1 MEQFESVK
9 LMIDNLRSEDPEARL
24 SSMRGIHL
32 ISTTLGPER
41 TRDELLLY
49 LTDYLDDNDEV
60 LRVFANAL
68 GTMLPEVGGV
78 EHTSS
83 LLAPLE
89 ILGSLD
95 EVTVRDEAVA
105 SLQLIG
111 GQLFK
116 PGGTTGSSTTAAA
129 AGAASESKRKDSNA
143 KGQGEFIAMV
153 RRLGEGMPQCRSTA
167 CSLVSTVYPCA
178 DANTRAELMKLFQKL
193 CEDDEILVRRAACI
207 AMGKHLAGVLGAK
220 GCSELVPVLN
230 AFAKDESDGVRLQA
244 VATCASLLQ
253 VLPETQHSAILLA
266 VRSLSSDAS
275 WRVRYMTADS
285 LGDLAAALSPPDVVK
300 YAVPVFRA
308 LCQDSEP
315 EIRAAAVY
323 NMANVLAACRDATGK
338 KDILVTGTR
347 LVSDD
352 VSHVRMSLAS
362 AVLKSVAHV
371 AKDLWG
377 TTIVPACTALLRDA
391 EADVRLALV
400 SGFSSMGNTPE
411 AKELAPSL
419 IPVVVSLATDS
430 KWRVREVVVAQVPY
444 VITSLGRSAEQVLQ
458 VCIAR
463 LTDRVATIR
472 DAAVQSC
479 CKLVAEH
486 GSSWASSALL
496 PQVQTLVT
504 DPNYLHRVALCHL
517 YAALANVAAFD
528 AATCESAVWPQIV
541 MLQQDAVPN
550 VRLNVAKAITALSR
564 ADKIPTRLTK
574 PVLGKLSQD
583 SEVDVRDAAV
593 ASPAPKS
600 STAKK

>member
-1 MEQFESVK
+1 MEQFETVK
-9 LMIDNLRSEDPEARL
+9 SMIDNLRSEDPEARL

-32 ISTTLGPER
+32 IATTLGPER

-78 EHTSS
+78 EYTNS

-95 EVTVRDEAVA
+95 EVTVRDEAVT

-111 GQLFK
+111 EQIFK
-116 PGGTTGSSTTAAA
+116 PGTPLPDNKKKGATARAQ
-129 AGAASESKRKDSNA
+129 ED
-143 KGQGEFIAMV
+143 FIAML
-153 RRLGEGMPQCRSTA
+153 RRLGENMPQCRSTA
-167 CSLVSTVYPCA
+167 CALVSVVYPSA
-178 DANTRAELMKLFQKL
+178 DAVTKADLMKLFLKL

-207 AMGKHLAGVLGAK
+207 AMGKNLAGVLGPK

-230 AFAKDESDGVRLQA
+230 AVSKDESDGVRLQA
-244 VATCASLLQ
+244 VTTSASLLQ
-253 VLPETQHSAILLA
+253 VLPETQHSAVLLA
-266 VRSLSSDAS
+266 VRSLSSDSS

-300 YAVPVFRA
+300 YAVPMFRS
-308 LCQDSEP
+308 LCQDAEP
-315 EIRAAAVY
+315 EIRAAAVF
-323 NMANVLAACRDATGK
+323 NMANLLAACRDATGK

-377 TTIVPACTALLRDA
+377 TTIVPACTALLRDT

-400 SGFSSMGNTPE
+400 SSFSSMGNTPE
-411 AKELAPSL
+411 ARELAPSL
-419 IPVVVSLATDS
+419 IPVVINLSSDP
-430 KWRVREVVVAQVPY
+430 KWRVREVVVSQVPY
-444 VITSLGRSAEQVLQ
+444 VITSLGRSADQVLQ
-458 VCIAR
+458 VCIER

-479 CKLVAEH
+479 CKLVAEN
-486 GSSWASSALL
+486 GSAWAASSLL
-496 PQVQTLVT
+496 PQVQNLVT
-504 DPNYLHRVALCHL
+504 DPNYLHRVVLCHL
-517 YAALANVAAFD
+517 YAALANVAGFD
-528 AATCESAVWPQIV
+528 AATCKASVWPQLVI
-541 MLQQDAVPN
+541 LQQDAVPN
-550 VRLNVAKAITALSR
+550 VRLNVAKTVMALSR
-564 ADKIPTRLTK
+564 ADKIPAKLSK
-574 PVLGKLSQD
+574 PVLTKLSQD
-583 SEVDVRDAAV
+583 AEVDVKEAATTV
-593 ASPAPKS
+593 TPVKASLS
-600 STAKK
+600 KK

>member
-1 MEQFESVK
+1 MEQFDSVK
-9 LMIDNLRSEDPEARL
+9 TMIDKLRSEDPEARL

-68 GTMLPEVGGV
+68 GTMVPEVGGV
-78 EHTSS
+78 EYTSS

-111 GQLFK
+111 SQLFS
-116 PGGTTGSSTTAAA
+116 PGSITGSS
-129 AGAASESKRKDSNA
+129 GASSADNKRKDSNA
-143 KGQGEFIAMV
+143 KARGEFISMV

-167 CSLVSTVYPCA
+167 CSLISTVYPCA
-178 DANTRAELMKLFQKL
+178 DASTRADLIKLFQKL
-193 CEDDEILVRRAACI
+193 CEDDEILVRRAACV
-207 AMGKHLAGVLGAK
+207 AMGKHLAGVLGSK

-266 VRSLSSDAS
+266 VRSLSSDSS

-285 LGDLAAALSPPDVVK
+285 LGNLAAALSPPDVVK

-315 EIRAAAVY
+315 EIRASAVF

-419 IPVVVSLATDS
+419 VPVVISLAADS

-458 VCIAR
+458 VCVNR
-463 LTDRVATIR
+463 LTDRVAAIR

-486 GSSWASSALL
+486 GSGWAASTLL

-504 DPNYLHRVALCHL
+504 DPNYLHRVTLCHL
-517 YAALANVAAFD
+517 YAALADVAAFD
-528 AATCESAVWPQIV
+528 AATCESALWPQLV
-541 MLQQDAVPN
+541 TLHTDAVPN
-550 VRLNVAKAITALSR
+550 VRLNVAKAIMALSR
-564 ADKIPTRLTK
+564 SDKVPSRVAK
-574 PVLGKLSQD
+574 PVLRALSED
-583 SEVDVRDAAV
+583 AEVDVCDAAV
-593 ASPAPKS
+593 AAPALKS
-600 STAKK
+600 FMSKK

>member
-1 MEQFESVK
+1 MEQFDSVK
-9 LMIDNLRSEDPEARL
+9 TMIDNLRSEDPEARL

-78 EHTSS
+78 EYTSS

-111 GQLFK
+111 SQLFS
-116 PGGTTGSSTTAAA
+116 PGSTTGSSGT
-129 AGAASESKRKDSNA
+129 SSVDNKRKDSNA
-143 KGQGEFIAMV
+143 KAQGEFIGMV

-167 CSLVSTVYPCA
+167 CSLISIVYPCA
-178 DANTRAELMKLFQKL
+178 DASTRTELMKLFQKL
-193 CEDDEILVRRAACI
+193 CADDEILVRRAACI
-207 AMGKHLAGVLGAK
+207 AMGKHLAGVLGPK

-244 VATCASLLQ
+244 VATCSSLLQ

-266 VRSLSSDAS
+266 VRSLSSDSS

-285 LGDLAAALSPPDVVK
+285 LGNLAAALSPPDVVK
-300 YAVPVFRA
+300 YAVPVFRS

-315 EIRAAAVY
+315 EIRASAVF

-419 IPVVVSLATDS
+419 VPVVIHLAADS

-458 VCIAR
+458 VCVIR
-463 LTDRVATIR
+463 LTDRVAAIR

-486 GSSWASSALL
+486 GSGWAASTLL

-504 DPNYLHRVALCHL
+504 DSNYLHRVALCHL

-528 AATCESAVWPQIV
+528 AATCESAVWPQLVI
-541 MLQQDAVPN
+541 LHKDAVPN
-550 VRLNVAKAITALSR
+550 VRLNVAKAIMALSR
-564 ADKIPTRLTK
+564 ADKIPSRVAK
-574 PVLGKLSQD
+574 SVLRTLSED
-583 SEVDVRDAAV
+583 AEVDVCDAAV
-593 ASPAPKS
+593 AAPALKS
-600 STAKK
+600 SMAKK

>member
-9 LMIDNLRSEDPEARL
+9 TMIDNLRSEDPEARL

-78 EHTSS
+78 EYTSS

-111 GQLFK
+111 NQIFM
-116 PGGTTGSSTTAAA
+116 PGSTTGSSGVSSADN
-129 AGAASESKRKDSNA
+129 KHKDSNA
-143 KGQGEFIAMV
+143 KAQGDFISMV

-167 CSLVSTVYPCA
+167 CSLISTVYPCS
-178 DANTRAELMKLFQKL
+178 DASTRADLMRLFQRL

-207 AMGKHLAGVLGAK
+207 AMGKHLARVLGPK
-220 GCSELVPVLN
+220 GCSELVPILS

-253 VLPETQHSAILLA
+253 MLPEMQHSAILLA
-266 VRSLSSDAS
+266 VRSLSSDSS
-275 WRVRYMTADS
+275 WRVRYMAADS
-285 LGDLAAALSPPDVVK
+285 LGNLAAALSPPDVVK
-300 YAVPVFRA
+300 YAVPVFRS

-315 EIRAAAVY
+315 EIRAAAVF
-323 NMANVLAACRDATGK
+323 NMANVLAVCRDAAGK

-400 SGFSSMGNTPE
+400 SGFNSMGNTPE

-419 IPVVVSLATDS
+419 VPVVINLAADS
-430 KWRVREVVVAQVPY
+430 KWRVREVVVTQVPY
-444 VITSLGRSAEQVLQ
+444 VITSLGRNAEQVLQ
-458 VCIAR
+458 VCIIR
-463 LTDRVATIR
+463 LTDRVAAIR

-486 GSSWASSALL
+486 GSNWAASKLL
-496 PQVQTLVT
+496 PQVLSLVT

-517 YAALANVAAFD
+517 YAGLANVAAFD
-528 AATCESAVWPQIV
+528 TTACESAVWPQLV
-541 MLQQDAVPN
+541 TLHKDPVPN
-550 VRLNVAKAITALSR
+550 VRLNVAKAIMALSR
-564 ADKIPTRLTK
+564 ADKIPARLTK
-574 PVLGKLSQD
+574 PVLRSLSED
-583 SEVDVRDAAV
+583 AEVDVRDATAAAPALK
-593 ASPAPKS
+593 ASTS
-600 STAKK
+600 KK

>member
-1 MEQFESVK
+1 MEQFETVK
-9 LMIDNLRSEDPEARL
+9 TMIDNLRSEDPEARL

-32 ISTTLGPER
+32 IATTLGPER

-68 GTMLPEVGGV
+68 GTMLPEVGGM
-78 EHTSS
+78 EYTNS

-95 EVTVRDEAVA
+95 EVTVRDEAVT

-111 GQLFK
+111 EQIFK
-116 PGGTTGSSTTAAA
+116 QGDNSNNNN
-129 AGAASESKRKDSNA
+129 SNA
-143 KGQGEFIAMV
+143 KKKAVVAKAQEDFIAMV

-167 CSLVSTVYPCA
+167 CSLVSVVYPAA
-178 DANTRAELMKLFQKL
+178 DATIRAELMKLFLKL

-207 AMGKHLAGVLGAK
+207 AMGKYMAGVLGPK

-230 AFAKDESDGVRLQA
+230 AVSKDESDGVRLQA
-244 VATCASLLQ
+244 VTTSASLLQ
-253 VLPETQHSAILLA
+253 VLPETQHSAVLLA
-266 VRSLSSDAS
+266 VRSLSSDSS

-300 YAVPVFRA
+300 YAVPMFRS
-308 LCQDSEP
+308 LCQDAEP
-315 EIRAAAVY
+315 EIRAAAVF

-371 AKDLWG
+371 PKDLWG
-377 TTIVPACTALLRDA
+377 TTIIPACTALLRDT

-419 IPVVVSLATDS
+419 IPVVINLASDS

-444 VITSLGRSAEQVLQ
+444 VITSLGRSADQVLQ
-458 VCIAR
+458 VCVER

-479 CKLVAEH
+479 CKLVAEN
-486 GSSWASSALL
+486 GSAWAASSLL
-496 PQVQTLVT
+496 PQVQNLVT
-504 DPNYLHRVALCHL
+504 DPNYLHRVVLCHL

-528 AATCESAVWPQIV
+528 AATCESSVWPQLV
-541 MLQQDAVPN
+541 MLQLDPVPN
-550 VRLNVAKAITALSR
+550 VRLNVAKTIVALSR
-564 ADKIPTRLTK
+564 AEKIPAKLSK
-574 PVLGKLSQD
+574 PVLTKLSQD
-583 SEVDVRDAAV
+583 AEVDVQEAATATSPPK
-593 ASPAPKS
+593 ASI
-600 STAKK
+600 TKK

>member
-9 LMIDNLRSEDPEARL
+9 TMIDNLRSEDPEARL

-32 ISTTLGPER
+32 IATTLGPER

-78 EHTSS
+78 EYTSS

-111 GQLFK
+111 SQLFK
-116 PGGTTGSSTTAAA
+116 PGSTMGSI
-129 AGAASESKRKDSNA
+129 GASSADNKRKDSTA
-143 KGQGEFIAMV
+143 KAQVEFMSMV
-153 RRLGEGMPQCRSTA
+153 RRLGEAMPQCRSTA
-167 CSLVSTVYPCA
+167 CSLVSTIYPYA
-178 DANTRAELMKLFQKL
+178 DASARAELMKLFQRL

-207 AMGKHLAGVLGAK
+207 AMGKHLAGVLGPK
-220 GCSELVPVLN
+220 GCSELVPILN

-266 VRSLSSDAS
+266 VRSLSSDSS

-285 LGDLAAALSPPDVVK
+285 LGSLAAALSPPDVVK
-300 YAVPVFRA
+300 YAVPVFRS

-315 EIRAAAVY
+315 EIRAAAVF
-323 NMANVLAACRDATGK
+323 NMANVLAACRDTTGK
-338 KDILVTGTR
+338 KDILVSGTR

-411 AKELAPSL
+411 SKELAPSL
-419 IPVVVSLATDS
+419 VPVVIHLASDS

-458 VCIAR
+458 VCITR
-463 LTDRVATIR
+463 LTDRVAAIR

-486 GSSWASSALL
+486 GSSWAASKLL
-496 PQVQTLVT
+496 PQVQSLVT
-504 DPNYLHRVALCHL
+504 NPNYLHRVALCHL

-528 AATCESAVWPQIV
+528 AATCELAVWPQLV
-541 MLQQDAVPN
+541 MLQKDTVPN
-550 VRLNVAKAITALSR
+550 VRLNVAKAIVALSR
-564 ADKIPTRLTK
+564 ADKVPTRLTK
-574 PVLGKLSQD
+574 PVLRYLNED
-583 SEVDVRDAAV
+583 VEVDVRDATIA
-593 ASPAPKS
+593 APALKL
-600 STAKK
+600 STSKK

>member
-9 LMIDNLRSEDPEARL
+9 TMIDNLRSEDPEARL

-32 ISTTLGPER
+32 IATTLGPER

-111 GQLFK
+111 SQLFK
-116 PGGTTGSSTTAAA
+116 SGSTMGSI
-129 AGAASESKRKDSNA
+129 GASSADNKRKDSTA
-143 KGQGEFIAMV
+143 KAQAEFMSMV
-153 RRLGEGMPQCRSTA
+153 RRLGEAMPQCRSTA
-167 CSLVSTVYPCA
+167 CSLVSTIFPYA
-178 DANTRAELMKLFQKL
+178 DASARAELMKLFQKL

-207 AMGKHLAGVLGAK
+207 AMGKHLAGVLGPK

-266 VRSLSSDAS
+266 VRSLSSDSS

-285 LGDLAAALSPPDVVK
+285 LGSLAAALSPPDVVK
-300 YAVPVFRA
+300 YAVPVFRS

-315 EIRAAAVY
+315 EIRAAAVF

-411 AKELAPSL
+411 SKELAPSL
-419 IPVVVSLATDS
+419 VPVVIHLASDS

-458 VCIAR
+458 VCITR
-463 LTDRVATIR
+463 LTDRVAAIR

-486 GSSWASSALL
+486 GSSWAASKLL
-496 PQVQTLVT
+496 PQVQSLVT
-504 DPNYLHRVALCHL
+504 NPNYLHRVALCHL

-528 AATCESAVWPQIV
+528 AATCELAVWPQLV
-541 MLQQDAVPN
+541 MLQKDTVPN
-550 VRLNVAKAITALSR
+550 VRLNVAKAIMALSR
-564 ADKIPTRLTK
+564 ADKIPARLTK
-574 PVLGKLSQD
+574 PALRCLSED
-583 SEVDVRDAAV
+583 AEVDVRDATIA
-593 ASPAPKS
+593 APALKL
-600 STAKK
+600 STSKK

>member
-1 MEQFESVK
+1 MEQFDSVK
-9 LMIDNLRSEDPEARL
+9 TMIDNLRSEDPEARL
-24 SSMRGIHL
+24 NSMRGIHL

-78 EHTSS
+78 EYIGS

-111 GQLFK
+111 SQLFS
-116 PGGTTGSSTTAAA
+116 PGSTTGSS
-129 AGAASESKRKDSNA
+129 GASSVDNKRKGSNA
-143 KGQGEFIAMV
+143 KAQGEFIGMV

-167 CSLVSTVYPCA
+167 CSLISTIYPCA
-178 DANTRAELMKLFQKL
+178 DVSTRAELMKLFQKL

-207 AMGKHLAGVLGAK
+207 AMGKHFAGVLGPK
-220 GCSELVPVLN
+220 GCSELVPVLS

-244 VATCASLLQ
+244 VATCASLLK

-266 VRSLSSDAS
+266 VRSLSSDSS

-285 LGDLAAALSPPDVVK
+285 LGRLAAALSPPDVVK
-300 YAVPVFRA
+300 YAVPVFRS

-315 EIRAAAVY
+315 EIRASAVF
-323 NMANVLAACRDATGK
+323 NMANVLTACRDAAGK

-400 SGFSSMGNTPE
+400 SGFSSMGNTSE

-419 IPVVVSLATDS
+419 VPVVISLASDS

-458 VCIAR
+458 VCVSR
-463 LTDRVATIR
+463 LTDRVAAIR

-486 GSSWASSALL
+486 GSGWAASTLL
-496 PQVQTLVT
+496 PQVQALVT
-504 DPNYLHRVALCHL
+504 DSNYLHRVALCHL
-517 YAALANVAAFD
+517 CTALANVAAFD
-528 AATCESAVWPQIV
+528 AATCESVVWPQLVI
-541 MLQQDAVPN
+541 LHKDSVPN
-550 VRLNVAKAITALSR
+550 VRLNVAKAIMALSH
-564 ADKIPTRLTK
+564 ADKIPMRRAK
-574 PVLGKLSQD
+574 PVLRTLSED
-583 SEVDVRDAAV
+583 AEVDVRDAAV

-600 STAKK
+600 FVSK

>member
-1 MEQFESVK
+1 MEQFNSVK
-9 LMIDNLRSEDPEARL
+9 TMIDNLRSEDPEARL

-32 ISTTLGPER
+32 IATTLGPKR

-78 EHTSS
+78 EFTSS
-83 LLAPLE
+83 LLTPLE

-95 EVTVRDEAVA
+95 EVTVRDEAVT

-111 GQLFK
+111 DQLFN
-116 PGGTTGSSTTAAA
+116 PSDPASMSGASAAA
-129 AGAASESKRKDSNA
+129 TKRKELNA
-143 KGQGEFIAMV
+143 KAQRDFIEMV
-153 RRLGEGMPQCRSTA
+153 RRLGEAMPQCRSTA
-167 CSLVSTVYPCA
+167 CSLVSTIYPNA
-178 DANTRAELMKLFQKL
+178 DASVRSDLMKLFQKL
-193 CEDDEILVRRAACI
+193 CEDDEILVRRAACV
-207 AMGKHLAGVLGAK
+207 AMGKNFARVLGPK
-220 GCSELVPVLN
+220 GCLELVPILN

-244 VATCASLLQ
+244 VVTCASLLQ

-266 VRSLSSDAS
+266 VRSLSSDSS

-285 LGDLAAALSPPDVVK
+285 LGSLAAALSPPDVVK
-300 YAVPVFRA
+300 YAVPVFRS

-323 NMANVLAACRDATGK
+323 NMANVLTACRDATGK
-338 KDILVTGTR
+338 KDLLVTGTR

-400 SGFSSMGNTPE
+400 SGFSTMGNTPE

-419 IPVVVSLATDS
+419 IPVVINLATDI

-444 VITSLGRSAEQVLQ
+444 IITSLGRSAEQILQ
-458 VCIAR
+458 VCIGR
-463 LTDRVATIR
+463 LTDRVAAIR
-472 DAAVQSC
+472 NAAVQSC
-479 CKLVAEH
+479 CKLVTEH
-486 GSSWASSALL
+486 GSTWAASTLL
-496 PQVQTLVT
+496 PQVQNLVT
-504 DPNYLHRVALCHL
+504 DTNYLHRVALCHL

-528 AATCESAVWPQIV
+528 LSTCESVVWPQLLV
-541 MLQQDAVPN
+541 LQQDPVPN
-550 VRLNVAKAITALSR
+550 VRLNVAKAIVALSR
-564 ADKIPTRLTK
+564 GDKISPPLTK
-574 PVLGKLSQD
+574 PVLRSLSED
-583 SEVDVRDAAV
+583 PEADVRDATV
-593 ASPAPKS
+593 AAPPPKS
-600 STAKK
+600 STPK

>member
-1 MEQFESVK
+1 MEQFASVK
-9 LMIDNLRSEDPEARL
+9 SMIDNLRSEDPEARL
-24 SSMRGIHL
+24 NSMRGIHL
-32 ISTTLGPER
+32 IAATLGPER

-68 GTMLPEVGGV
+68 GTMLPEVGGM
-78 EHTSS
+78 EYTSS

-111 GQLFK
+111 EQIFK
-116 PGGTTGSSTTAAA
+116 PSSLDGNKKKSAVTKAQ
-129 AGAASESKRKDSNA
+129 ED
-143 KGQGEFIAMV
+143 FIAMV
-153 RRLGEGMPQCRSTA
+153 RRLGESMPQCRSTA
-167 CSLVSTVYPCA
+167 CALVSVVYPGA
-178 DANTRAELMKLFQKL
+178 DAPTKADLMKLFLKL
-193 CEDDEILVRRAACI
+193 CEDDEILVRRSACI
-207 AMGKHLAGVLGAK
+207 AMGKYLAGVLGPK

-230 AFAKDESDGVRLQA
+230 AVSKDESDGVRLQA
-244 VATCASLLQ
+244 VTTSASLLQ
-253 VLPETQHSAILLA
+253 VLPETQHSAVLLA
-266 VRSLSSDAS
+266 VRSLSSDSS

-285 LGDLAAALSPPDVVK
+285 LGALAAALSPPDVVK
-300 YAVPVFRA
+300 YAVPMFRS
-308 LCQDSEP
+308 LCQDAEP
-315 EIRAAAVY
+315 EIRAAAVF

-377 TTIVPACTALLRDA
+377 TTIVPACTALLRDT

-419 IPVVVSLATDS
+419 IPVVISLASDS

-444 VITSLGRSAEQVLQ
+444 VITSLGRSADQVLQ
-458 VCIAR
+458 VCIER

-479 CKLVAEH
+479 CKLVAEN
-486 GSSWASSALL
+486 GSAWAATSLL
-496 PQVQTLVT
+496 PQVQNLVT
-504 DPNYLHRVALCHL
+504 DPNYLHRVVLCHL

-528 AATCESAVWPQIV
+528 AATCAASVWPQLV

-550 VRLNVAKAITALSR
+550 VRLNVAKTIVALSR
-564 ADKIPTRLTK
+564 ADKIPAKLSK
-574 PVLGKLSQD
+574 PVLSKLSQD
-583 SEVDVRDAAV
+583 AEVDVQEAATTPLPV
-593 ASPAPKS
+593 KASVS
-600 STAKK
+600 KK